1 MEELLALRP
10 VSVWASQAMLC
21 ESVCGV
27 SSAVFLVHYFF
38 MLALT
43 LMLREW
49 KRRYAC
55 VLSSLSALCHLMGV
69 FGIMYKIFFMFWS
82 VFAYLQECISTHTH
96 THTHTHRRPAA
107 WDSKNQIVVLLHS
120 AFGGSNW
127 DYTLTHIWVCLTR
140 AEDLLKSS
148 VWVFGR
154 EMFPSSPMSSY
165 SQCNA
170 LIWRFLDYFPHY

>member
-96 THTHTHRRPAA
+96 THTHTGDLQLETLRIKL
-107 WDSKNQIVVLLHS
+107 WFYYTVLLEGQTGIILLHTYECVWPEQKIS
-120 AFGGSNW
+120 WSLLCGCLAGRCFLPVLW
-127 DYTLTHIWVCLTR
+127 AATHNVMPWS
-140 AEDLLKSS
+140 ED
-148 VWVFGR
+148 F
-154 EMFPSSPMSSY
+154 
-165 SQCNA
+165 
-170 LIWRFLDYFPHY
+170 